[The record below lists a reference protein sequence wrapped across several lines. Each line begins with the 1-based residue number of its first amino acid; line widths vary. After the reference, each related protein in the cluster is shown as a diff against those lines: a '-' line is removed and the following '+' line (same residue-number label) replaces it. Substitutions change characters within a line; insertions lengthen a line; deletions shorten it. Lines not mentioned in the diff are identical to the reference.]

1 MKKIGLK
8 ALALVLALLLG
19 ACAFAE
25 AAEGTALAFET
36 FRETYA
42 KHTQEAWEQ
51 EETGLIRSLEPG
63 EGVTVSLCL
72 AGENVAALTVEF
84 PCGVLSDAV
93 RAAVESLGWLSE
105 EELAAAFSL
114 EENAELETETFRVY
128 RIHGDNRDSIAV
140 CPVADAENMLWQ
152 PIHGGKKIHD
162 RPRCSGMDVS
172 RMITQE
178 AAEELGWEDC
188 GTCRKS
194 RKEETPEQKSEQE
207 P

>member
-1 MKKIGLK
+1 MKKISLR
-8 ALALVLALLLG
+8 ALSLILALLLG

-25 AAEGTALAFET
+25 TAEIPALAFDAFAEA
-36 FRETYA
+36 YA
-42 KHTQEAWEQ
+42 QHTQAEWE
-51 EETGLIRSLEPG
+51 TDGIDRILSLVPE
-63 EGVTVSLCL
+63 EGVTVSVCL
-72 AGENVAALTVEF
+72 AEEDVAALTVEF
-84 PCGVLSDAV
+84 PCGAISDSV
-93 RAAVESLGWLSE
+93 RAAVESLGWLGA

-114 EENAELETETFRVY
+114 EENAELQTEAFRVY

-140 CPVADAENMLWQ
+140 CPLADAENMLWQ

-172 RMITQE
+172 RMITPE

-188 GTCRKS
+188 GTCRKE
-194 RKEETPEQKSEQE
+194 KTKAQKSEQE